1 MGSHGH
7 SISAS
12 AEPSAKPAGPTF
24 FISAAEPSADL
35 HGASLI
41 RAVRKAS
48 PDARFIGVA
57 GPKRVEAGCKAIFD
71 MSRHSAMLLDAIG
84 AAGKAIS
91 MFQACGR
98 ELRARAFDAAV
109 VIDSPTLHLPLSL
122 RLKSAGIPVLYYI
135 APQLWAW
142 GRYRVHRLRDRTD
155 KVACILPFE
164 EKFFRDE
171 GVDARFVGHP
181 LTDALAAR
189 PINRNVVDGFRN
201 RGAPFVALL
210 PGSRRA
216 VVERMLPDQLEVARR
231 IAQVIPGTAFGV
243 SVANAQVDPIVRA
256 AISRAALNV
265 IVHSG
270 EPGELMQAADLV
282 LVTSGT
288 TTLEVA
294 YHHKPMIVMYRASQ
308 LFYHG
313 LARWMIHAP
322 HLSLPNILAG
332 RRIVPEFMPVYRDV
346 APIAAE
352 AVALLRDE
360 ALRARIMEEL
370 SRVVAPLR
378 DTSASINTA
387 EMLLR
392 LVM

>member
-1 MGSHGH
+1 MV
-7 SISAS
+7 
-12 AEPSAKPAGPTF
+12 AE
-24 FISAAEPSADL
+24 
-35 HGASLI
+35 
-41 RAVRKAS
+41 
-48 PDARFIGVA
+48 
-57 GPKRVEAGCKAIFD
+57 GCTTIFD

-84 AAGKAIS
+84 AAGKAIA
-91 MFQACGR
+91 MFRACGR
-98 ELRARAFDAAV
+98 ELRSRAFDAAV

-142 GRYRVHRLRDRTD
+142 GRYRIHRLRDRTD

-171 GVDARFVGHP
+171 GVDAQFVGHP
-181 LTDALAAR
+181 LTDALKAR
-189 PINRNVVDGFRN
+189 PINRKVVDGFRR

-216 VVERMLPDQLEVARR
+216 VVERMLPDQLEVAKR
-231 IAQVIPGTAFGV
+231 IAQAFPGAAFGV
-243 SVANAQVDPIVRA
+243 SVASEQLEPIIHAGVAR
-256 AISRAALNV
+256 SSLNV
-265 IVHSG
+265 VIHAG
-270 EPGELMQAADLV
+270 EPGELMQASDLV

-294 YHHKPMIVMYRASQ
+294 YHEKPMIVMYRASA

-313 LARWMIHAP
+313 LARWMLHTP

-332 RRIVPEFMPVYRDV
+332 RRIVPEFMPVYPDV

-352 AVALLRDE
+352 AVQLLRDE
-360 ALRARIMEEL
+360 SLRKHMIEELARI
-370 SRVVAPLR
+370 VAPLR
-378 DTSASINTA
+378 NTSASERTA
-387 EMLLR
+387 EILSGLASR
-392 LVM
+392 RH